1 MNTESRISRREFVKG
16 SVAAALGSTAVAMAG
31 CSNAVQPE
39 HQFASGTYT
48 GSAMGRAG
56 EIAVEISVKND
67 CITKATLISN
77 GDTAVISERAA
88 EKILGDIVEYQ
99 TLEVDTVSGASLTSM
114 AVISAAEQ
122 ALEQAGDPAP
132 FQSPAAY
139 PARECEDCAT
149 DVVVVGAGSAGMNA
163 AIRLADAGANVIL
176 VEKQGFLG
184 GGDTMFASSG
194 LAGGGG
200 YTVYRNGVADS
211 SEQDYLN
218 AKLKSAEKSGLPV
231 DVDCLTAYALR
242 SGDAVD
248 AYISMGVPFG
258 KFAKFSNT
266 IIDGSSPGVHI
277 IKRLAEQ
284 VNERGIDY
292 RLNTKLVSVTRE
304 GDAVTGVVVA
314 NPDGEYAIGAGAVL
328 LACGGFANNED
339 MLTEYAD
346 AASYCGLPH
355 SGSASATGDGIL
367 AAKAIGADISNMT
380 AIKANNICHITANGA
395 VVSLAAIQG
404 VAVLVDDTGRRFIN
418 ETDSTVHEKS
428 DAELNLPNQE
438 AWAIFDQTSIDE
450 KKLISGYNDAGYFA
464 SGESWGALADAMGID
479 AEAKAAFVD
488 TMERWQATG
497 EGNIEEE
504 FGAKVASAFPNP
516 PYYAALVKPAMQ
528 STYGGVRTD
537 SATRVLDSGGSPIPS
552 LYAAGAVSGH
562 GCFGNQVGN
571 GLTIAS
577 TFGIIAA
584 ETILSDLGR

>member
-218 AKLKSAEKSGLPV
+218 TKLKSAEKSGLPV

-284 VNERGIDY
+284 VNERHRLPPEHEAGI
-292 RLNTKLVSVTRE
+292 
-304 GDAVTGVVVA
+304 GDAG
-314 NPDGEYAIGAGAVL
+314 
-328 LACGGFANNED
+328 
-339 MLTEYAD
+339 
-346 AASYCGLPH
+346 
-355 SGSASATGDGIL
+355 
-367 AAKAIGADISNMT
+367 
-380 AIKANNICHITANGA
+380 
-395 VVSLAAIQG
+395 
-404 VAVLVDDTGRRFIN
+404 GRRG
-418 ETDSTVHEKS
+418 H
-428 DAELNLPNQE
+428 
-438 AWAIFDQTSIDE
+438 
-450 KKLISGYNDAGYFA
+450 
-464 SGESWGALADAMGID
+464 
-479 AEAKAAFVD
+479 
-488 TMERWQATG
+488 R
-497 EGNIEEE
+497 
-504 FGAKVASAFPNP
+504 
-516 PYYAALVKPAMQ
+516 
-528 STYGGVRTD
+528 R
-537 SATRVLDSGGSPIPS
+537 SGGEPRRRVRHRGRRSSPGVWR
-552 LYAAGAVSGH
+552 LRKQRGYAYRVRRCRLLLRAAPFGLRLGH
-562 GCFGNQVGN
+562 
-571 GLTIAS
+571 
-577 TFGIIAA
+577 
-584 ETILSDLGR
+584 R

>member
-1 MNTESRISRREFVKG
+1 MNTESRISRRGFVKG
-16 SVAAALGSTAVAMAG
+16 SVATALGSAAIAMAG
-31 CSNAVQPE
+31 CSDAARPE
-39 HQFASGTYT
+39 HQLAPGTYT

-56 EIAVEISVKND
+56 EITVEVSVKND
-67 CITKATLISN
+67 CITRATLVSN

-122 ALEQAGDPAP
+122 ALEQAGDTAP
-132 FQSPAAY
+132 FQSPAVY
-139 PARECEDCAT
+139 PTRECEDCTA

-200 YTVYRNGVADS
+200 YTVYRNGVPDS

-231 DVDCLTAYALR
+231 DIECLTAYALR

-284 VNERGIDY
+284 VSERGIDY
-292 RLNTKLVSVTRE
+292 RLNTRLVSVTRE

-314 NPDGEYAIGAGAVL
+314 NPDGEYAIGADAVL
-328 LACGGFANNED
+328 LACGGFGNNEE
-339 MLTEYAD
+339 MLAEYAD

-355 SGSASATGDGIL
+355 SGSASAMGDGIL
-367 AAKAIGADISNMT
+367 AAMAVGADISNMT
-380 AIKANNICHITANGA
+380 AIKANNICHITDSGA
-395 VVSLAAIQG
+395 VVSLAAIQS
-404 VAVLVDDTGRRFIN
+404 VAVLVDNTGKRFIN

-428 DAELNLPNQE
+428 DAELKLPNQE

-464 SGESWGALADAMGID
+464 SGESWEALADAMGMD
-479 AEAKAAFVD
+479 GEAKALFVD

-497 EGNIEEE
+497 EGNIEDE

-516 PYYAALVKPAMQ
+516 PYYAAHVKPAMQ
-528 STYGGVRTD
+528 STYGGIRTD
-537 SATRVLDSGGSPIPS
+537 SAARALDGEGHPVPF

-577 TFGIIAA
+577 AFGIIAA
-584 ETILSDLGR
+584 ETILSDLRK